1 MHRNELRKNPLT
13 GEYVLFAESRVGL
26 PRFRAEHRGLAA
38 PWSGVSPF
46 VAGAESRCPHTLYDG
61 GLGADWAV
69 RVVPNSMPLARV
81 EGDGVFHA
89 EGPYVCSDAVGAHE
103 VIVNARDERPV
114 ERHTAGG
121 WREILM
127 AWRARMRD
135 LVRDLRLRS
144 FFVGENVGFA
154 AGGTVGHSV
163 GHLLALGIVPERM
176 ERILQNAIA
185 LRRRVGR
192 SFFEEVIAFERDRQV
207 RWIKGGK
214 HVAAWCPYAS
224 ASPYSVVVV
233 PFREE
238 PVFHEIGDEELDEL
252 AGMLAGLVPL
262 VSDLTDEAPL
272 QIRLVT
278 APPRWGEE
286 AVYAGLNHAFRWQV
300 EIVPIVFPEGGN
312 ERISGVRV
320 NPVFPETAGAA
331 LRAALG

>member
-13 GEYVLFAESRVGL
+13 GEYVLFAESRAGL
-26 PRFRAEHRGLAA
+26 PRFQSGHRTLGA
-38 PWSGVSPF
+38 PWNVESPF
-46 VAGAESRCPHTLYDG
+46 VAGAETRCPHTLYDG
-61 GLGADWAV
+61 GRGADWAV

-89 EGPYVCSDAVGAHE
+89 EGPYVCCDAVGAHE
-103 VIVNARDERPV
+103 VIVNARDERSV
-114 ERHTAGG
+114 EAHTGEG
-121 WREILM
+121 WREILR
-127 AWRARMRD
+127 AWRARMVD
-135 LVRDLRLRS
+135 LVKDLRLRS
-144 FFVGENVGFA
+144 FFVSENVGFA

-163 GHLLALGIVPERM
+163 GHLLALGIVPERL

-207 RWIKGGK
+207 RWVTGGK

-224 ASPYSVVVV
+224 EAPYSVVLV

-238 PVFHEIGDEELDEL
+238 PVFHEVGDDEIDEL
-252 AGMLAGLVPL
+252 AGLMATLVPL

-286 AVYAGLNHAFRWQV
+286 PAYAGLSHAFRWQI
-300 EIVPIVFPEGGN
+300 EIAPIVFPEGGN
-312 ERISGVRV
+312 ERVSGVRV
-320 NPVFPETAGAA
+320 NPVLPEQAGAA
-331 LRAALG
+331 LRAALA